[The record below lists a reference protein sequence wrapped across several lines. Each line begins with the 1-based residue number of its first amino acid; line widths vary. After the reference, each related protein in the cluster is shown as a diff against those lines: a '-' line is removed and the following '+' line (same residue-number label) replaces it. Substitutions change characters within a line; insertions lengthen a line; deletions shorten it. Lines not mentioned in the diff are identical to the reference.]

1 MKESVFQP
9 FFYQRKDGTGLG
21 LFMVQ
26 HAITEVHGER
36 FGLTASWAKVQHF
49 IFRFQRIKQSKKGV
63 TSNLGISLGVKL
75 L

>member
-26 HAITEVHGER
+26 HAITEVHGGKIW
-36 FGLTASWAKVQHF
+36 FNSKLGKGTTF